1 MLIRKES
8 DKTKEIFQRKG
19 ILPKDSWKQISL
31 VENLQYNYSMMPR
44 RGKVKTVSMDDINVD
59 YSSILD
65 QAGGVIINRQICTSD
80 MFLKVCSVCCS
91 VFCMLTP
98 VNPLGG
104 QAQEVE

>member
-19 ILPKDSWKQISL
+19 VIPKDSWKQISL
-31 VENLQYNYSMMPR
+31 VENLQYSMMPR

-65 QAGGVIINRQICTSD
+65 QAGGVIINRQIHLI
-80 MFLKVCSVCCS
+80 F
-91 VFCMLTP
+91 F
-98 VNPLGG
+98 
-104 QAQEVE
+104 